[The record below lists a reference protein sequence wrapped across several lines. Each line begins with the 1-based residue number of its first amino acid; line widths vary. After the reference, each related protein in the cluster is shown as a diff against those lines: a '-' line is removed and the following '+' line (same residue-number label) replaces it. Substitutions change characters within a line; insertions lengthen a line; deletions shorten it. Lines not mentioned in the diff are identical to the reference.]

1 MRVAVSHTIES
12 AYWTSVAALLDAAA
26 TPGKLLLYSGECP
39 ARGTVAEAGN
49 TLIADFPL
57 QQPAAA
63 SIANGVMTLAT
74 IPYATVLS
82 SAEHAYAAGVDGDGN
97 WVLHIDTGVAGSG
110 AGWIWNAASFV
121 PGGLI
126 IPTTLTLRFPA

>member
-1 MRVAVSHTIES
+1 MRVAVSRTLEN

-26 TPGKLLLYSGECP
+26 TAGKLLLYSGDCP
-39 ARGTVAEAGN
+39 ARGTVAGTGN
-49 TLIADFPL
+49 TLIAEFQL

-63 SIANGVMTLAT
+63 SIADGVMTLAT

-82 SAEHAYAAGVDGDGN
+82 SANHSYAAGVDGDGH
-97 WVLHIDTGVAGSG
+97 WVLHLDTGVAGSG
-110 AGWIWNAASFV
+110 ASWIWNAASYT

-126 IPTTLTLRFPA
+126 VPTTLTLSFPA